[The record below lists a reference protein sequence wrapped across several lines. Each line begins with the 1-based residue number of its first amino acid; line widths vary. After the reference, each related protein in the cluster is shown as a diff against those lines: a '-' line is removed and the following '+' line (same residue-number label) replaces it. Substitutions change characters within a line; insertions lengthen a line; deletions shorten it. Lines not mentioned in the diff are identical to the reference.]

1 MLLFWSL
8 YMSKILIVD
17 DTQDIV
23 VAMQQFL
30 SRSGHEVFT
39 ACDGLEGL
47 EQFKLHTPAVVV
59 TDIGMPRCDGNGLID
74 KIRALPQGAFVPI
87 IVLSARILPEDQKES
102 YLRGADGY
110 VCKPITRDQRSTFL
124 AMIESLALRY
134 SARQEQLRL
143 STKDGLTNLSRRE
156 SFVESLEDN
165 LNTQDKTT
173 IAILDID
180 HFKRVN
186 DTYGHPTGDAILRQ
200 FATIVSNNLRNGETA
215 YRYGGEEF
223 TILFTK
229 VSDSQA
235 VQAIE
240 RVRKIISKEIF
251 EQNIA
256 ITFSAGVYES
266 QPGEDQ
272 KSCIAKADEGL
283 YEAKRT
289 GRNKTIVYDKTS
301 LKKEAS

>member
-1 MLLFWSL
+1 
-8 YMSKILIVD
+8 
-17 DTQDIV
+17 
-23 VAMQQFL
+23 
-30 SRSGHEVFT
+30 
-39 ACDGLEGL
+39 
-47 EQFKLHTPAVVV
+47 
-59 TDIGMPRCDGNGLID
+59 
-74 KIRALPQGAFVPI
+74 
-87 IVLSARILPEDQKES
+87 
-102 YLRGADGY
+102 
-110 VCKPITRDQRSTFL
+110 
-124 AMIESLALRY
+124 
-134 SARQEQLRL
+134 
-143 STKDGLTNLSRRE
+143 
-156 SFVESLEDN
+156 
-165 LNTQDKTT
+165 
-173 IAILDID
+173 
-180 HFKRVN
+180 
-186 DTYGHPTGDAILRQ
+186 
-200 FATIVSNNLRNGETA
+200 VSNNLRNGETA